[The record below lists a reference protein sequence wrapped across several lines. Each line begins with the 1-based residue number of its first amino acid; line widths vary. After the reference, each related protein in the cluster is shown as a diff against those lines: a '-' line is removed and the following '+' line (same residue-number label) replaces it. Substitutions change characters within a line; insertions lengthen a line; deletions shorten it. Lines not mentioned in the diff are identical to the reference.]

1 MPHSERIKSAYL
13 RSTALCEAFG
23 CADSGATVLDGIPA
37 RKPKYA
43 KISRIESVCH
53 GEAIR
58 RRGGGVCGGAR
69 VAGLSSMGLPKIH
82 EEMDR
87 YARVREK
94 IAENFVMGAAGERG
108 TPSS

>member
-23 CADSGATVLDGIPA
+23 CADPGATVLDGIPV

-43 KISRIESVCH
+43 KTSRIESVCH

-58 RRGGGVCGGAR
+58 RRGVFVGMVWLSDIHSPHRRYTRIWIDTHGR
-69 VAGLSSMGLPKIH
+69 V
-82 EEMDR
+82 
-87 YARVREK
+87 EK
-94 IAENFVMGAAGERG
+94 LRG
-108 TPSS
+108 TFSDRSS

>member
-43 KISRIESVCH
+43 KISRMESVCH

-58 RRGGGVCGGAR
+58 RRDGVGDCAGAGGD
-69 VAGLSSMGLPKIH
+69 GLSFMGFPKIH
-82 EEMDR
+82 EDMDR

-94 IAENFVMGAAGERG
+94 LQEILRWVRQ
-108 TPSS
+108 PKP